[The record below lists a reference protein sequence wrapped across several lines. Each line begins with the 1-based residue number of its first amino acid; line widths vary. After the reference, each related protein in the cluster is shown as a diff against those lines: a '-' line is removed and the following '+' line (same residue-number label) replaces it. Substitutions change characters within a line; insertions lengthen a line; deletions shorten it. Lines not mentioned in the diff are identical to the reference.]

1 MMAGNGALVVG
12 STAEA
17 PAAITETEW
26 SEAVSL
32 LHCAQRVLIYAH
44 KKPDG
49 DTIGSL
55 LGLSHTLRELGKQTT
70 LVCADP
76 LGGALAALP
85 GAGDVLTQ
93 LPELPL
99 AVAGGAGSGSESDV
113 SPTGDAVPNTIIA
126 NGPAGGCES
135 DGVPL
140 PWDVL
145 VTVDVSS
152 LDRLGT
158 VYDSA
163 VALRSRLSLINIDHH
178 FTNDRF
184 GTVNLVDARAAAAT
198 EIVALLLPRLGVRP
212 SVPAATCLL
221 AGLLTDSLSF
231 QTDSTTSRT
240 LRVAADLVAAGA
252 PLSSLAYQLFRQ
264 RPLGSAVVWS
274 RALGTLRF
282 AAGGRVAWIEVTR
295 EMVTDAGPGAD
306 SAGLSG
312 FAGAIAGV
320 DVGLVLEE
328 GADGP
333 IYAGLRSQSVDVA
346 AVAAQF
352 GGGGHQRAA
361 GCQFAPPATLASA
374 REALLPAIES
384 ALTSAPRS
392 GA

>member
-1 MMAGNGALVVG
+1 MMPGNGALVVG
-12 STAEA
+12 TAAEA
-17 PAAITETEW
+17 PAAITEAEW
-26 SEAVSL
+26 TQATSL
-32 LHCAQRVLIYAH
+32 LRRARRVLICAH

-55 LGLSHTLRELGKQTT
+55 LGLSHALRALGKQTA

-76 LGGALAALP
+76 LDGALAALP
-85 GAGDVLTQ
+85 GAGEILTQ

-99 AVAGGAGSGSESDV
+99 VAPDGAAEGIASG
-113 SPTGDAVPNTIIA
+113 
-126 NGPAGGCES
+126 
-135 DGVPL
+135 GVPL
-140 PWDVL
+140 PWDLV

-152 LDRLGT
+152 LERLGT

-163 VALRSRLSLINIDHH
+163 VALRPRLSLLNIDHH

-184 GTVNLVDARAAAAT
+184 GTVNLVDAQAAAAT
-198 EIVALLLPRLGVRP
+198 EVVALLLSRLGVRP

-231 QTDSTTSRT
+231 QTGSTTART

-252 PLSSLAYQLFRQ
+252 PLSSLAFQLFRQ
-264 RPLGSAVVWS
+264 RPLGSAIVWS

-282 AAGGRVAWIEVTR
+282 AAGGRIAWLEVTR
-295 EMVTDAGPGAD
+295 EMVAGAGPGAD

-312 FAGAIAGV
+312 FAGSIAGV
-320 DVGLVLEE
+320 DVGMVLEE

-333 IYAGLRSQSVDVA
+333 IYVGLRSQSVDVA
-346 AVAAQF
+346 AVAAEF

-361 GCQFAPPATLASA
+361 GCQLAPPATLASA
-374 REALLPAIES
+374 REALLPAIE
-384 ALTSAPRS
+384 ARLTMLVAPEV
-392 GA
+392 APE

>member
-1 MMAGNGALVVG
+1 M
-12 STAEA
+12 
-17 PAAITETEW
+17 I
-26 SEAVSL
+26 
-32 LHCAQRVLIYAH
+32 CAH
-44 KKPDG
+44 KKPDA

-55 LGLSHTLRELGKQTT
+55 LGLSHSLRELGKQTT

-85 GAGDVLTQ
+85 GAGDILTQ
-93 LPELPL
+93 LPELLVGVADGAAGDMQIDVPL
-99 AVAGGAGSGSESDV
+99 I
-113 SPTGDAVPNTIIA
+113 TGDGVPTTIVA
-126 NGPAGGCES
+126 DGAA
-135 DGVPL
+135 DGVAIDGRPL
-140 PWDVL
+140 PWDLV

-163 VALRSRLSLINIDHH
+163 VALCPRLSLLNIDHH

-184 GTVNLVDARAAAAT
+184 GTVNLVDAQAAAAT
-198 EIVALLLPRLGVRP
+198 EVVALLLPRLGVRP

-252 PLSSLAYQLFRQ
+252 PLSSLAFQLFRQ

-282 AAGGRVAWIEVTR
+282 AAGGRIAWIEVTR
-295 EMVTDAGPGAD
+295 EMVADAGPGAD
-306 SAGLSG
+306 STGLSG
-312 FAGAIAGV
+312 FAGSIAGV
-320 DVGLVLEE
+320 DVGVVLEE

-333 IYAGLRSQSVDVA
+333 IYVGLRSQSVDVA
-346 AVAAQF
+346 AVAAEF

-374 REALLPAIES
+374 REALLPTIES
-384 ALTSAPRS
+384 ALTSERRS
-392 GA
+392 AS